1 MSEPSADVPCLCR
14 FANDTGNM
22 LRSRLRGGFSN
33 AVTSWDLKE
42 ALIAGP
48 WGRQVCLSSLISELG
63 ALGCPRRESG
73 FLALLLPSSP
83 SYPPTFQPLHTCQN
97 DYGNETPSWAERAD
111 LKEIL
116 FLPCSRPFFSFFFCL
131 CFLFYSFCSRLLGS
145 REIKGGGGNPPGKW
159 VLNTYCCQQG
169 FTLIHSGLI
178 ARFPCW

>member
-73 FLALLLPSSP
+73 FLTLLLPSSP

-116 FLPCSRPFFSFFFCL
+116 FLPRSCPFFSFFSSVCVF
-131 CFLFYSFCSRLLGS
+131 FFILFAHVCSAQGRL
-145 REIKGGGGNPPGKW
+145 REGGESPW
-159 VLNTYCCQQG
+159 
-169 FTLIHSGLI
+169 
-178 ARFPCW
+178 

>member
-48 WGRQVCLSSLISELG
+48 RGRQVCLSSLISEPG
-63 ALGCPRRESG
+63 ALGCLRRESG
-73 FLALLLPSSP
+73 FLVLPLPSSP
-83 SYPPTFQPLHTCQN
+83 SHPPTFQPLHTCQN
-97 DYGNETPSWAERAD
+97 DYGNETPSWAERTD

-116 FLPCSRPFFSFFFCL
+116 FLPRSHPPPPPFFFFLLSVFS
-131 CFLFYSFCSRLLGS
+131 FLFFHSHLLGL
-145 REIKGGGGNPPGKW
+145 RKGVESPW
-159 VLNTYCCQQG
+159 
-169 FTLIHSGLI
+169 
-178 ARFPCW
+178 

>member
-1 MSEPSADVPCLCR
+1 M
-14 FANDTGNM
+14 
-22 LRSRLRGGFSN
+22 
-33 AVTSWDLKE
+33 
-42 ALIAGP
+42 
-48 WGRQVCLSSLISELG
+48 CLSSLISELG

-73 FLALLLPSSP
+73 FLTLLLPSSP

-116 FLPCSRPFFSFFFCL
+116 FLPRSCPFFSFFSSVCVF
-131 CFLFYSFCSRLLGS
+131 FFILFAHVCSAQGRL
-145 REIKGGGGNPPGKW
+145 REGGGNPPGKW